1 MQSVVSS
8 HKYKSLQDRLFF
20 DQKYVPKL
28 IFTFLSKRRKIFMK
42 MKSLRL
48 FISWKILLIWK
59 IDETCTSQNH
69 WPSTD
74 KLLEYELFILLLFI
88 PNNLDKSNCNQFK
101 SICFSLT
108 IHNLQYR
115 NSNKDSL
122 TTNLIPNCVR
132 DFQHHLT
139 FAIEFFYRKAV
150 VNYD

>member
-48 FISWKILLIWK
+48 FNSWEKLLIWK
-59 IDETCTSQNH
+59 IDETYTGQNH

-74 KLLEYELFILLLFI
+74 KLSKYELFIL
-88 PNNLDKSNCNQFK
+88 
-101 SICFSLT
+101 
-108 IHNLQYR
+108 
-115 NSNKDSL
+115 
-122 TTNLIPNCVR
+122 
-132 DFQHHLT
+132 
-139 FAIEFFYRKAV
+139 
-150 VNYD
+150 